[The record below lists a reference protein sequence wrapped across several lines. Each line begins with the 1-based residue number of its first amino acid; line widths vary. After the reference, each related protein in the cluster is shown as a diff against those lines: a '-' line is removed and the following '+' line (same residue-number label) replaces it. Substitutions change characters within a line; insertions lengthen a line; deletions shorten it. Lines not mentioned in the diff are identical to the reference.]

1 MNPEAGRL
9 GLPDAENQD
18 SWLLKLCNRLKMVV
32 FDSMGLFAG
41 ILRPRDTCNDPI
53 SSIDLVWHD
62 LDDQRSLYKGHDL
75 GFLIAHSFGTS
86 QLFAW
91 RFLELKAHP

>member
-1 MNPEAGRL
+1 
-9 GLPDAENQD
+9 
-18 SWLLKLCNRLKMVV
+18 MVV

-75 GFLIAHSFGTS
+75 GFLIAHSLVTITTH
-86 QLFAW
+86 
-91 RFLELKAHP
+91 FLEIPGAQASFLVIISCA